1 MTSPSTPGPP
11 PPPTPPPPPPA
22 TTDPPRPPASTT
34 APLPEFTGVLPPLLP
49 RPPSPVSGPIPE
61 PTPDPASSS
70 PTSTDGAVR
79 TPAADRA
86 ALAAAADWEE
96 GLGHAVHAAG
106 DQLNELLAPAT
117 ELFLTD
123 PNDEAGIAKPLSRV
137 IARRLPAR
145 MLAVGNPDAKDVG
158 AALLVLA
165 RYALKQVNLFRAY
178 KREGAL
184 VTPVQPPATDA

>member
-1 MTSPSTPGPP
+1 MTSPSTPPP
-11 PPPTPPPPPPA
+11 PSPSPPA
-22 TTDPPRPPASTT
+22 MDPPRPPAPTTT
-34 APLPEFTGVLPPLLP
+34 APLPQFTGESLPPLPP
-49 RPPSPVSGPIPE
+49 RPPNPASSPTPE

-158 AALLVLA
+158 AAVLVLA

-184 VTPVQPPATDA
+184 VAPVQPATDA

>member
-1 MTSPSTPGPP
+1 MSSSPSTPAPP
-11 PPPTPPPPPPA
+11 SPPSPPA
-22 TTDPPRPPASTT
+22 TDPPRPPSPAPTT
-34 APLPEFTGVLPPLLP
+34 APLPQFTGGDLPPLPP
-49 RPPSPVSGPIPE
+49 RPSPPSSPTPE
-61 PTPDPASSS
+61 PTPDPARSS

-79 TPAADRA
+79 TPAADQA

-96 GLGHAVHAAG
+96 GLAHAVHAGG
-106 DQLNELLAPAT
+106 DQLNEMLAPAT

-123 PNDEAGIAKPLSRV
+123 VNDEAGIAKPLSRV

-165 RYALKQVNLFRAY
+165 RYALKQINLFRAY

-184 VTPVQPPATDA
+184 VTPVQPATDA

>member
-1 MTSPSTPGPP
+1 MTSPSTPAPP
-11 PPPTPPPPPPA
+11 PSPSPPA
-22 TTDPPRPPASTT
+22 SDPPRPPAPPPTT
-34 APLPEFTGVLPPLLP
+34 APLPQFTGESLPPLPP
-49 RPPSPVSGPIPE
+49 RPPNPASSPSPE

-184 VTPVQPPATDA
+184 VTPVQPATDA

>member
-1 MTSPSTPGPP
+1 MTSPSTPAPP
-11 PPPTPPPPPPA
+11 SPPA
-22 TTDPPRPPASTT
+22 TDPPRPPAPPTT
-34 APLPEFTGVLPPLLP
+34 APLPQFTGGEQLPPLPP
-49 RPPSPVSGPIPE
+49 RPSPPSNPTPE
-61 PTPDPASSS
+61 PTPDPGSFS

-86 ALAAAADWEE
+86 ALAAAPDWEE
-96 GLGHAVHAAG
+96 GLAHAVHAAG

-178 KREGAL
+178 KREGAGAL
-184 VTPVQPPATDA
+184 VTPVQPATDA